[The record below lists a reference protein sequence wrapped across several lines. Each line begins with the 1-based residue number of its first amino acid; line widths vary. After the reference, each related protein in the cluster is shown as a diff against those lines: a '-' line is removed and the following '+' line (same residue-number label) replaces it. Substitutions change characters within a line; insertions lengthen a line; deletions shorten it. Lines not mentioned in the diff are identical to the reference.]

1 MGAVC
6 AFAAAACVDR
16 SFNLDDVSTEVT
28 LGSGTTTLPLG
39 YLGKKTLGEL
49 LGDSEIDGLVKDEEG
64 NYSFVYAGENSVVEI
79 EDITAEFEIPEI
91 ETLFKADYP
100 QYEVDME
107 SIEIAEADDIAVD
120 LGVLEE
126 FRQVGASFAQF
137 NYPDC
142 LQKSLQH
149 QDL

>member
-1 MGAVC
+1 MMLKISGIKVGYFRKKNIYLYIFSALSEKKQTIVYMRLKSYVYRLMGAVC
-6 AFAAAACVDR
+6 AFAAVACVDR

-100 QYEVDME
+100 Q
-107 SIEIAEADDIAVD
+107 
-120 LGVLEE
+120 
-126 FRQVGASFAQF
+126 
-137 NYPDC
+137 
-142 LQKSLQH
+142 
-149 QDL
+149 